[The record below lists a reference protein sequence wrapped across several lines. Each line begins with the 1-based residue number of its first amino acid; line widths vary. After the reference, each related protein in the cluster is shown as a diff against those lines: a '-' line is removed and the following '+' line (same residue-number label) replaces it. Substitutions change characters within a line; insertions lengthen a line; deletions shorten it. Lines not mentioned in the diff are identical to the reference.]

1 MIERRNIVFMRGRT
15 AEEAGAEV
23 ERARGKML
31 FPQNAPDFT
40 HTLTPTPS
48 LLFRYSAL
56 TFNAHAIHLD
66 PLYCRTV
73 EGHRNLLFHGPLS
86 FTLMTLLLQNNLP
99 AKSRIA
105 EIEYRNLAPLYCDEP
120 VKLCGRKSPD
130 NGNGNAGKGRGEGE
144 GKYELWVETPEGG
157 LAVKGTAYTTTT

>member
-1 MIERRNIVFMRGRT
+1 MGLLTGST
-15 AEEAGAEV
+15 A
-23 ERARGKML
+23 
-31 FPQNAPDFT
+31 QNAPDFT

-66 PLYCRTV
+66 LLYCRTV